1 MGRPKKYSD
10 LYEAIAYM
18 RVNDLLIWT
27 FSTGR
32 LAQYATTHAAERCG
46 FKVVTH
52 SYKDKLY
59 IVRVE

>member
-10 LYEAIAYM
+10 LYEAIEYM
-18 RVNDLLIWT
+18 RINDLLIWT
-27 FSTGR
+27 LSTAR
-32 LAQYATTHAAERCG
+32 LSQYATTHAAKRHG